1 MFDCLIPEIASLIC
15 FITWYCFDFSSGDCV
30 VSSDLCCWRCSGSRH
45 CNWVCVGHLHSLR
58 AAAEATST
66 TRSGRPSWAG
76 FQLEKKKKLL
86 PLSPLSPLSSRP
98 SSSISSLSKS
108 VANFGGKREF
118 SSSSSSS
125 RLLSS
130 ITLHMIDW
138 LMIDSRRVCSFK
150 RKVSK
155 TFPLSEQFAFFQR
168 ISAGHSLGHSQH
180 YFRLIFC
187 SSTYTFRTGY
197 H

>member
-138 LMIDSRRVCSFK
+138 LMIAGASALSSGKYLKLSPSLWTVRF
-150 RKVSK
+150 
-155 TFPLSEQFAFFQR
+155 FPMD
-168 ISAGHSLGHSQH
+168 
-180 YFRLIFC
+180 FC
-187 SSTYTFRTGY
+187 WPQPWALTTLFSSYLLL
-197 H
+197 